1 MKMKAIVVAFAMLMF
16 ASCASDQTET
26 AVEPVDSTVV
36 SDTIVNPDTTQFQ
49 LHPDKDDDGVDV
61 RN

>member
-1 MKMKAIVVAFAMLMF
+1 MKAIIVAFAMLMF
-16 ASCASDQTET
+16 ASCASDQSKTV
-26 AVEPVDSTVV
+26 VEPVDSTVV